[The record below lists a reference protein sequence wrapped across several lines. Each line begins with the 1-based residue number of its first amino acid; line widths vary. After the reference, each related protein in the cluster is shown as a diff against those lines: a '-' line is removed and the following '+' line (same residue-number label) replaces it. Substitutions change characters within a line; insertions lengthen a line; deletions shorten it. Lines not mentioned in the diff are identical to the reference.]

1 MAALVG
7 VGTLN
12 RSSFDTENEPLTNP
26 EPEVSIDE
34 TSDLQYSDQNE
45 PETRYAED
53 AILKQEDSKTENQY
67 SAGTE
72 IEKKEENSETV
83 SSDAAI
89 DTPAVIQSSEDA
101 MDAPSEVQSSDA
113 AIDVPAEDLNSGAAI
128 TQSIPTPP
136 AVEQTPSPEKTAA
149 RAKYIMSIN
158 KNISEEDA
166 VNLANL
172 FEQYASEREYLDVEI
187 LMSIARLE
195 SGFKP
200 GIDAN
205 YMGLMQVSLR
215 YGEKAGYTHEQ
226 LLDPYY
232 NLAYACDILDDLNKK
247 LDGNITYI
255 LLGYNQGYYG
265 LKSKLDQGA
274 ELNFNFAEKC
284 YKFANEIIALY

>member
-34 TSDLQYSDQNE
+34 TSDLQDSDQNE

-89 DTPAVIQSSEDA
+89 DAPA
-101 MDAPSEVQSSDA
+101 EVQSSDA
-113 AIDVPAEDLNSGAAI
+113 AIDVPVEDLNSDAAI

-158 KNISEEDA
+158 KNITEEDA

-200 GIDAN
+200 GIDGD
-205 YMGLMQVSLR
+205 YMGLMQVSLK

-247 LDGNITYI
+247 LDGDVTYI

-274 ELNFNFAEKC
+274 ELNLNFAEKC
-284 YKFANEIIALY
+284 YKFANEIIVLYQTQEALIH